1 MSSCPADASA
11 VVALAMAKSS
21 FVVSSA
27 VFTTATTRATHT
39 PDVSCMVGSA
49 HSVHAAAPV
58 QRAQPVW
65 HDMHVP
71 VAVEA
76 YSPTLQ

>member
-1 MSSCPADASA
+1 M
-11 VVALAMAKSS
+11 ALARTKSS
-21 FVVSSA
+21 FVVSAA
-27 VFTTATTRATHT
+27 VLTTTATRATHT

-49 HSVHAAAPV
+49 HSAHAAAPV

-65 HDMHVP
+65 QDMHVP

-76 YSPTLQ
+76 YSPAPQ